1 MTSRPALHAL
11 KSIFGFDAF
20 RPGQEEIVG
29 TLIARRDCLAI
40 MPTGAGK
47 SLCYQLPALLD
58 DGLTIVVSPLIALMD
73 NQIAQLRTLGASVGV
88 IHSGRSREDAVADWR
103 AAASG
108 ALKLLYMAP
117 ERLMTAR
124 MQAALARANVVRFV
138 VDEAHCV
145 SQWGHDFRPD
155 YLALA
160 SLKMTFPQAAIA
172 AFTATA
178 DDSTRKDIG
187 ERLLRPGAALFVH
200 DLDRPN
206 IDIAIERKAKSKD
219 RILALVREHA
229 GEQGI
234 VYTLSR
240 KDAEEVAAHIDAHG
254 RRAVAYHAGL
264 DPALRTARLN
274 AFLTE
279 PDLIVVA
286 TVAFGMGIDKPDIR
300 FVIHADMP
308 SSIEAYYQ
316 EIGRAG
322 RDGAPARAV
331 LLYGP
336 GDAMRRIR
344 MIDENAGAAARAA
357 QKRRI
362 EELGALCE
370 MTGCRRQAL
379 LAHFGQEIGPCG
391 NCDNC
396 RTPQGLIDATEEARL
411 VLAAVSAT
419 GEMFGA
425 THIVDILRGSKSQ
438 KIAERRHDAL
448 SMYGRGAN
456 WRQHEWRAVIRQM
469 NAAALLRID
478 PEFGGLSPGPRAPGL
493 LRGEATF
500 TMRPEPRQARR
511 QAEAAA
517 SGAMGADHALFA
529 ALKAL
534 RREIAGERSVAAFVI
549 FSDRTLLDMA
559 AKRPKT
565 LTEFNNVFGVGR
577 AKAEAFGALFIK
589 AIAGNDEGLEQSG
602 EPLKR
607 TGAGHD

>member
-1 MTSRPALHAL
+1 MNPSLAL

-20 RPGQEEIVG
+20 RPGQAEIVSA
-29 TLIARRDCLAI
+29 LIAGRDVLAI

-47 SLCYQLPALLD
+47 SLCYQLPALIGG
-58 DGLTIVVSPLIALMD
+58 GLTIVVSPLIALMD
-73 NQIAQLRTLGASVGV
+73 NQIAQLKAVGAPVGV
-88 IHSGRSREDAVADWR
+88 IHSGREREESVADWR
-103 AAASG
+103 AAAAG
-108 ALKLLYMAP
+108 ALRLLYMAP

-124 MQAALARANVVRFV
+124 MLDALARLPVTRFV

-160 SLKMTFPQAAIA
+160 GLKERFPDAAVA

-178 DDSTRKDIG
+178 DARTRG
-187 ERLLRPGAALFVH
+187 EIVARLLRPDAMVFVQ

-206 IDIAIERKAKSKD
+206 IDIAIERKDRARD
-219 RILALVREHA
+219 RIAALVGEHP

-234 VYTLSR
+234 VYCLSR
-240 KDAEEVAAHIDAHG
+240 AATEDVAAHLAASG

-264 DPALRTARLN
+264 DPETRTERLN

-322 RDGAPARAV
+322 RDGLPARAV

-336 GDAMRRIR
+336 GDVMRRLR
-344 MIDENAGAAARAA
+344 MIDPATPEAARAA

-370 MTGCRRQAL
+370 MTACRRQAL
-379 LAHFGQEIGPCG
+379 LAHFGQSIGPCG

-396 RTPQGLIDATEEARL
+396 RTPAGLIDATAEARL
-411 VLAAVSAT
+411 LLAAVEAT

-425 THIVDILRGSKSQ
+425 GHIIDILRGAKTQ
-438 KIAERRHDAL
+438 KIEERRHDAL
-448 SMYGRGAN
+448 TVYGRGAA

-469 NAAALLRID
+469 NAAALIRVD
-478 PEFGGLSPGPRAPGL
+478 AEYGGLMLGPRAPGL
-493 LRGEATF
+493 MRGEATF
-500 TMRPEPRQARR
+500 AMRPEPRQARR
-511 QAEAAA
+511 QTEAATA
-517 SGAMGADHALFA
+517 NAGAVDRALLA
-529 ALKAL
+529 ALKAK
-534 RREIAGERSVAAFVI
+534 RRDLAQEQGVPAFVI

-565 LTEFNNVFGVGR
+565 IGDFGGVFGVGR
-577 AKAEAFGALFIK
+577 AKTEAFGDIFIRVITDHQD
-589 AIAGNDEGLEQSG
+589 AA
-602 EPLKR
+602 
-607 TGAGHD
+607 A

>member
-1 MTSRPALHAL
+1 MPRAAL

-20 RPGQEEIVG
+20 RPGQEEIVEALLSG
-29 TLIARRDCLAI
+29 RDVLAI

-47 SLCYQLPALLD
+47 SLCYQLPALVGG
-58 DGLTIVVSPLIALMD
+58 GLTIVVSPLIALMD
-73 NQIAQLRTLGASVGV
+73 NQLAQLKALGAAVGAV
-88 IHSGRSREDAVADWR
+88 HSNRERADAVADWR

-108 ALKLLYMAP
+108 ELRLLYMAP
-117 ERLMTAR
+117 ERLMSPR
-124 MQAALARANVVRFV
+124 MQEALRRLPVVRFV

-160 SLKMTFPQAAIA
+160 ALKTNFPAASIA

-178 DDSTRKDIG
+178 DARTRVEIVS
-187 ERLLRPGAALFVH
+187 RLLRPGAALFVH

-206 IDIAIERKAKSKD
+206 INIAIERKAKSKD
-219 RILALVREHA
+219 RILRLIAEHR

-234 VYTLSR
+234 VYCLSR
-240 KDAEEVAAHIDAHG
+240 KDTEEVAALIAAGG

-264 DPALRTARLN
+264 DAALRTQRLN

-336 GDAMRRIR
+336 GDVMRRIR
-344 MIDENAGAAARAA
+344 MIDGETGEVARAA

-370 MTGCRRQAL
+370 MTDCRRQAL
-379 LAHFGQEIGPCG
+379 LAHFGQSSGPCG
-391 NCDNC
+391 ACDNC
-396 RTPQGLIDATEEARL
+396 RTPAGLIDAGAEARL
-411 VLAAVSAT
+411 LLDAVRAT

-425 THIVDILRGSKSQ
+425 GHIIDILRGADTQ
-438 KIAERRHDAL
+438 KIRDRGHDAL
-448 SMYGRGAN
+448 AVYGAGRKWKQN
-456 WRQHEWRAVIRQM
+456 DWRAVIRQM

-478 PEFGGLSPGPRAPGL
+478 PEFGGLSAGPRAPGL
-493 LRGEATF
+493 LRGETAF
-500 TMRPEPRQARR
+500 AMRPEPRQASRLSQR
-511 QAEAAA
+511 QAAVAPQPA
-517 SGAMGADHALFA
+517 NGKDKALFA

-534 RREIAGERSVAAFVI
+534 RREIAGERGVAAFVI
-549 FSDRTLLDMA
+549 FSDRTLADMA
-559 AKRPKT
+559 ARKPKT
-565 LTEFNNVFGVGR
+565 LAEFNSVFGVGR
-577 AKAEAFGALFIK
+577 AKSEAFGRLFIK
-589 AIAGNDEGLEQSG
+589 AIADHEDAG
-602 EPLKR
+602 ES
-607 TGAGHD
+607 AA